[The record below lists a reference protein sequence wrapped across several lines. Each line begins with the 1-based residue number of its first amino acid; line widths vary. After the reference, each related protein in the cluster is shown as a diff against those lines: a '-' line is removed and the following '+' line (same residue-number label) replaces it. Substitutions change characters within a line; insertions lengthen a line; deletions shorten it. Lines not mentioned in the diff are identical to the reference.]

1 MAKVG
6 GHQVTSSQEQS
17 VSLFQAR
24 HIFLCHCYTRCFRH
38 KCTCSNTCEHILYH
52 YVHCADKHCTR
63 RRRWPTVNVDLA
75 QKAVKYT
82 QRDAEKE
89 VLDHTWRGTHW
100 TYVTLW
106 FASRRV
112 RRDVTRFKTCDTLP
126 VRDTLTP
133 FTGGQVFRVKRDV
146 IPHTYREVWNPLLN
160 QIVQP
165 DEGLDSK
172 IIPGGYF
179 FVVPGFDALWD
190 FHISYV
196 YVKKQG
202 WISQV

>member
-1 MAKVG
+1 MMADSG

-17 VSLFQAR
+17 MSLFQAR
-24 HIFLCHCYTRCFRH
+24 HIFFVTATLLALDTNVN
-38 KCTCSNTCEHILYH
+38 CTCNTCEHILSH
-52 YVHCADKHCTR
+52 YVQCADKHCTR

-146 IPHTYREVWNPLLN
+146 IPHTEKFETLC
-160 QIVQP
+160 
-165 DEGLDSK
+165 
-172 IIPGGYF
+172 
-179 FVVPGFDALWD
+179 
-190 FHISYV
+190 
-196 YVKKQG
+196 
-202 WISQV
+202 WIRLSN